1 MKRIVFSAHA
11 RAQLDLRGA
20 TEAEARMAIQEGER
34 LPAKRGRTA
43 FRKNVPFRSEWKGS
57 YYETKQ
63 IMPVAVEENDTIIV
77 VTVYVFYFGGSL

>member
-1 MKRIVFSAHA
+1 
-11 RAQLDLRGA
+11 
-20 TEAEARMAIQEGER
+20 MAIQEGER
-34 LPAKRGRTA
+34 LTAKEGRTA

-63 IMPVAVEENDTIIV
+63 IMPVVVEENDTIIV